1 VTLLHPYLTFP
12 LPPLL
17 LNRKSRRK
25 RKLQAFRHHLLSE
38 KTCPH
43 PIFRHHL
50 LRHPLILPRMIVP
63 MTPRKWLSHPLHLL
77 HPHLPAQWK
86 A

>member
-1 VTLLHPYLTFP
+1 LE
-12 LPPLL
+12 
-17 LNRKSRRK
+17 NRKSRRK
-25 RKLQAFRHHLLSE
+25 RKLQAFRPHLLSE

-43 PIFRHHL
+43 PIFRHRLH
-50 LRHPLILPRMIVP
+50 RHPLILPRMKVP
-63 MTPRKWLSHPLHLL
+63 ITPRKWLSLPLHLL